1 MNEFNPEEAAEAQSK
16 PGVFSFVER
25 LHGRGFPTS
34 KVKIYLDEETAFER
48 QRLALQLEAGEIAG
62 GLKDAKQVQEKIDE
76 LDAII
81 AQSAYTFV
89 LSGFSPDRYDD
100 IIDEIYEEFPAEYEV
115 NVNPFSGAREK
126 VEIPNDDRTNLLHAK
141 LWSESITKI
150 IDSSGNEDA
159 SGLDVGTA
167 ANVRANSPID
177 ARRKIDIRIQEL
189 RMGSAWMDTIQDEG
203 FLATP

>member
-1 MNEFNPEEAAEAQSK
+1 MGTCGDLGQPRARELHQQ
-16 PGVFSFVER
+16 VQVELRWRILIR
-25 LHGRGFPTS
+25 LLW
-34 KVKIYLDEETAFER
+34 YLLFELGDFER
-48 QRLALQLEAGEIAG
+48 VGAGNQLTH
-62 GLKDAKQVQEKIDE
+62 V

-81 AQSAYTFV
+81 AQSAYVFV

-100 IIDEIYEEFPAEYEV
+100 IIDEIYEEFPAEYDV

-126 VEIPNDDRTNLLHAK
+126 TELPNDERTDLLHAK
-141 LWSESITKI
+141 LWAESITKI
-150 IDSSGNEDA
+150 IDADGNEDT

-177 ARRKIDIRIQEL
+177 ARRKIDVRIQEL